1 MISLL
6 YIGNKLSSH
15 GLTVTSI
22 ETLGTLLEREG
33 FKLYFASSKKN
44 KAARMLDMIYKTML
58 HAKKVDYVLI
68 DTYST
73 SNFWYAFVISQTCK
87 LLKMKYIPILRGG
100 DLPHRLKNNY
110 YLSKLIFRDAFLNI
124 APSQYLFETFQKA
137 GYTNIKYIPNTIEI
151 ENYPYNAKEFNYP
164 RLLCVRSFAKIYNP
178 ILAVKVLIE
187 VKKKYPNAILTMVG
201 PKKDE
206 SFEET
211 VQFAKES
218 NVEVTFTGRLS
229 KKEWI
234 TLSTDFNVFINTTHF
249 DNTPVSVIEAMALG
263 LPVISTNVGGIPYLL
278 THNQTALLVADDD
291 LKDMVHQID
300 RLFEEKEL
308 ANSLSLGA
316 KKMVDNFDWEIVKKE
331 WKSLLK

>member
-1 MISLL
+1 MKKIL

-22 ETLGTLLEREG
+22 ETLGTLLEKEG

-44 KAARMLDMIYKTML
+44 KAARMLDMFYKTIL
-58 HAKKVDYVLI
+58 HSKKVDYVLI

-73 SNFWYAFVISQTCK
+73 SNFWYAVIVSQICR
-87 LLKMKYIPILRGG
+87 LLNVNYIPNLHGG
-100 DLPHRLKNNY
+100 DLPNRLKNNH
-110 YLSKLIFRDAFLNI
+110 YLSKLIFRNAFVNI
-124 APSQYLFETFQKA
+124 APSRYLFETFQKA
-137 GYTNIKYIPNTIEI
+137 GYTNIKYVPNTIEI

-164 RLLCVRSFAKIYNP
+164 KLLWVRSFAKIYNP

-187 VKKKYPNAILTMVG
+187 VKKKYPNTILTMVG

-206 SFEET
+206 SFDET
-211 VQFAKES
+211 VQFAKE
-218 NVEVTFTGRLS
+218 NGVEVTFTGRLS

>member
-1 MISLL
+1 MKKIL

-22 ETLGTLLEREG
+22 ETLGTLLEKEG

-44 KAARMLDMIYKTML
+44 KVARMLDMIYKTML
-58 HAKKVDYVLI
+58 HSKKVDYVLI

-73 SNFWYAFVISQTCK
+73 SNFWYAVIVSQICR
-87 LLKMKYIPILRGG
+87 LLNVNYIPNLHGG
-100 DLPHRLKNNY
+100 DLPNRLKNNH
-110 YLSKLIFRDAFLNI
+110 YLSKLIFRNAFVNI
-124 APSQYLFETFQKA
+124 APSRYLFETFQKA
-137 GYTNIKYIPNTIEI
+137 GYTNIKYVPNTIEI
-151 ENYPYNAKEFNYP
+151 ENYPYKSKEYDYP
-164 RLLCVRSFAKIYNP
+164 RLLWVRSFAKIYNP

-206 SFEET
+206 SFDET
-211 VQFAKES
+211 VQFAKE
-218 NVEVTFTGRLS
+218 NGVEVTFTGRLS

-278 THNQTALLVADDD
+278 THNQTALLVSDDD

-308 ANSLSLGA
+308 ANSLSSGA

>member
-1 MISLL
+1 M
-6 YIGNKLSSH
+6 
-15 GLTVTSI
+15 
-22 ETLGTLLEREG
+22 
-33 FKLYFASSKKN
+33 
-44 KAARMLDMIYKTML
+44 
-58 HAKKVDYVLI
+58 
-68 DTYST
+68 
-73 SNFWYAFVISQTCK
+73 
-87 LLKMKYIPILRGG
+87 
-100 DLPHRLKNNY
+100 
-110 YLSKLIFRDAFLNI
+110 NI
-124 APSQYLFETFQKA
+124 APSHYLFETFQKS
-137 GYTNIKYIPNTIEI
+137 GYTNVKYIPNTIEI
-151 ENYPYNAKEFNYP
+151 ENYPYISKEFNYP
-164 RLLCVRSFAKIYNP
+164 KLFWVRSFAKIYNP

-211 VQFAKES
+211 VQFAKE
-218 NVEVTFTGRLS
+218 NGVEVTFTGRLS

>member
-1 MISLL
+1 MKKIL

-22 ETLGTLLEREG
+22 ETLGTLLEKEG

-44 KAARMLDMIYKTML
+44 KAARMLDMFYKTIL
-58 HAKKVDYVLI
+58 HSKKVDYVLI

-73 SNFWYAFVISQTCK
+73 SNFWYAVIVSQICR
-87 LLKMKYIPILRGG
+87 LLNVNYIPNLHGG
-100 DLPHRLKNNY
+100 DLPNRLKNNH
-110 YLSKLIFRDAFLNI
+110 YLSKLIFRNAFVNI
-124 APSQYLFETFQKA
+124 APSRYLFETFQKA
-137 GYTNIKYIPNTIEI
+137 GYTNVKYIPNTIEI
-151 ENYPYNAKEFNYP
+151 DNYPFQSREYDYP
-164 RLLCVRSFAKIYNP
+164 RLLWVRSFAKIYNP

>member
-1 MISLL
+1 MKKIL

-58 HAKKVDYVLI
+58 HSKKVDYVLI

-73 SNFWYAFVISQTCK
+73 SNFWYAFVISQMCK
-87 LLKMKYIPILRGG
+87 LLKINYIPILRGG
-100 DLPHRLKNNY
+100 DLPNRLKNNH
-110 YLSKLIFRDAFLNI
+110 YLSKLIFRNALVNV
-124 APSQYLFETFQKA
+124 APSHYLFETFQKA
-137 GYTNIKYIPNTIEI
+137 GYTNVKYIPNTIEI
-151 ENYPYNAKEFNYP
+151 ENYPHNAKEYDYP
-164 RLLCVRSFAKIYNP
+164 RLLWVRSFAKIYNP

-201 PKKDE
+201 PRKDE

-211 VQFAKES
+211 VQFAKE
-218 NVEVTFTGRLS
+218 NGVEVTFTGRLS